1 MSTYIKLGKI
11 PRSPE
16 ERTALLAQR
25 EREEEQQDRRGISQV
40 QKRVIDFLI
49 ERKGYA
55 PEDMEINREFVIEVS
70 PARFTVNAD
79 IILKVEG
86 TSLFFLKCVMSSPES
101 WERQAVAFGRVAGPV
116 QIPFAVVTDSEH
128 AKVLDVVTGK
138 PVSEGLDSLPDKEK
152 AGEVLKGAVF
162 APLPEEKRERER
174 RILYA
179 FDAITCTS
187 TLADPPAEHQ

>member
-1 MSTYIKLGKI
+1 MLGKI

-16 ERTALLAQR
+16 EREALLAQR

-49 ERKGYA
+49 GQKGYA
-55 PEDMEINREFVIEVS
+55 LEDMEINREFVVEVS
-70 PARFTVNAD
+70 DTCFTVKAD
-79 IILKVEG
+79 IILKIEEKN
-86 TSLFFLKCVMSSPES
+86 LFLLKCVMSSPES
-101 WERQAVAFGRVAGPV
+101 WERHSVAFGRVAGPS

-128 AKVLDVVTGK
+128 AKILDVATGK

-152 AGEVLKGAVF
+152 ARELLKSTVF
-162 APLPEEKRERER
+162 SSFPDEKKERER
-174 RILYA
+174 RILHA

-187 TLADPPAEHQ
+187 TLADPPAEKR